1 MAATGNRP
9 RTPQAKSD
17 EDAVMR
23 DSGNRISRRGF
34 LSGLAVLGLTPIAS
48 RVAGAFP
55 SSDAPKRWTGDN
67 FDEAH
72 QIMRNPY
79 GLLRDPAS
87 WIKHDEMREV
97 IIVGGGMSGLTCAHL
112 LRDRDVL
119 LLEREPQTGG
129 VSKSENWNGIEYSIG
144 AAYMI
149 DPEPGEGEEPNPN
162 FDLLVDLGLR
172 KKDEKLDEAHNFER
186 RWSHGKDNHCLFT
199 NTEAFSEEEIYS
211 KQNIEFFEHVSE
223 EGPVP
228 DIPPTDENLVKAL
241 DSISYKQFLYDAKL
255 QEKIW
260 KKTLGPISP
269 RAREATEYY
278 FWGAFGTN
286 TWETSAYHGLNFFA
300 AEFGNILVFPGGNAF
315 IAKRLTQ
322 RIHEH
327 NSETIRT
334 GHYVVQ
340 IAPDADKKNWSVL
353 AYHQDQVHA
362 LRARTVIF
370 SSPLFLA
377 KRMIPELPDDQRAA
391 IESLDYRSFV
401 VANIL
406 LKQRLDKI
414 FKEEKIH
421 NGYELTRL
429 HNVDVERQLPEV
441 LNGNKI
447 FSDICTADFA
457 SWRQTPYAVLSV
469 YRPFPYASGRDRL
482 RYLTYDYVEAEVR
495 RAVLEGLHNHGL
507 ENAHIEDIRLT
518 RWGHPMI
525 IPRPGQMADGTLARA
540 RQSQPGLYF
549 AHTDI
554 QGAPAIE
561 NALASARAAVT
572 EVKKHLA

>member
-1 MAATGNRP
+1 
-9 RTPQAKSD
+9 
-17 EDAVMR
+17 MR
-23 DSGNRISRRGF
+23 QWDHGISRRGF

-48 RVAGAFP
+48 RVAETFALPGP
-55 SSDAPKRWTGDN
+55 QKQKQWTGDN
-67 FDEAH
+67 FEEAH
-72 QIMRNPY
+72 EIMRNPY
-79 GLLRDPAS
+79 RFLRDPES
-87 WIKHDEMREV
+87 WTKHEELHDV
-97 IIVGGGMSGLTCAHL
+97 IIVGGGMAGLTSAYL
-112 LRDRDVL
+112 LRDRSVL
-119 LLEREPQTGG
+119 LLERDPQTGG

-149 DPEPGEGEEPNPN
+149 DPEPEEGGEPNPN
-162 FDLLVDLGLR
+162 FDLLVELGLR
-172 KKDEKLDEAHNFER
+172 KKGENLDQTHNPER

-199 NTEAFSEEEIYS
+199 NTLAFSEEEIYS
-211 KQNIEFFEHVSE
+211 TQNVEFFEHVSN
-223 EGPVP
+223 EGPTP
-228 DIPPTDENLVKAL
+228 DIPPTDEKLVQAL
-241 DSISYKQFLYDAKL
+241 DSISYKQFLSDAKL
-255 QEKIW
+255 QQEIW
-260 KKTLGPISP
+260 KKTLGPLSP

-315 IAKRLTQ
+315 IAKRLTERVRQ
-322 RIHEH
+322 H
-327 NSETIRT
+327 NAQTIRT
-334 GHYVVQ
+334 GHYVLEV
-340 IAPDADKKNWSVL
+340 APEPGNKVWNVL
-353 AYHQDQVHA
+353 AYHENRVHS
-362 LRARTVIF
+362 LRARAVIF

-377 KRMIPELPDDQRAA
+377 KRMVPHLSDEQRKA

-401 VANIL
+401 VANVL
-406 LKQRLDKI
+406 LKRRLDQV
-414 FKEEKIH
+414 FKEEKIR

-429 HNVDVERQLPEV
+429 HNLDVERQLPDV
-441 LNGNKI
+441 LNGQKI

-457 SWRQTPYAVLSV
+457 SWRSTPYAVLTV

-495 RAVLEGLHNHGL
+495 RAILEGLHQHGL
-507 ENAHIEDIRLT
+507 EDAHIEDIRLT

-540 RQSQPGLYF
+540 RRSQPGLYF

-561 NALASARAAVT
+561 NALASARAAVE
-572 EVKKHLA
+572 EVQKQLG